1 MPSISVKPRSKTTGL
16 AQLESEADELAIPA
30 YAIDIQ
36 ASQSVNEERIVTF
49 YVWYVIDYGMCD

>member
-49 YVWYVIDYGMCD
+49 YV